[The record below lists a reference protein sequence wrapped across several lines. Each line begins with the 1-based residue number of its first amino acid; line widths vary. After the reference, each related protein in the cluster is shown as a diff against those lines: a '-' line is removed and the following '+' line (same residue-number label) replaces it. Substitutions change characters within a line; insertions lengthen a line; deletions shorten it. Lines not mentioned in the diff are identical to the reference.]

1 MEQLQPRLV
10 QELSPLRK
18 GGGVTPIK
26 LRDAH
31 AIRSVA
37 AHVTSTSVDTLTDNQ
52 VYSFLLSEL
61 SLLTHS
67 DATAALKNAFGIGS
81 PHKKLSTRRSLLAAK
96 LTKHPDTIER
106 YENQGIG
113 NFAAQLTE
121 RSLHSQRKDASPLPP
136 LYLQELEAQV
146 KATRAM
152 TAIGLSS
159 HLSLGDHGKDLMRY
173 LKTPRKPYINANVT
187 ISLLPSSRGTDWYS
201 FRLSYSF
208 QGGREGFR
216 VAVVLNSTDGETL
229 MANGLIDDYHRLD
242 NPANPRRDT
251 KTIIASSKFIIRNT
265 RTNTQKLL
273 RFREL
278 QPKQIASVVEST
290 SRPLLNSC
298 WLLEVT
304 VPAQWQTKECSYE
317 YLSSINLQ
325 IASVAYWY
333 SPTLMYLKKLTLNYS
348 QFPEAHTR
356 DFFILPF
363 FGHKPGTVLSE
374 KYTYVLDLNN
384 WIMPGHGIVIGWQS
398 LTNISTMPQ

>member
-18 GGGVTPIK
+18 GGGITPAR
-26 LRDAH
+26 LRNTM
-31 AIRSVA
+31 AIRSIA
-37 AHVTSTSVDTLTDNQ
+37 TRATSTSIDTITDNQ
-52 VYSFLLSEL
+52 VYSFLISEL
-61 SLLTHS
+61 SLLTQNN
-67 DATAALKNAFGIGS
+67 ATAALINAFGIGS
-81 PHKKLSTRRSLLAAK
+81 PHKRLSMRRSILAAK
-96 LTKHPDTIER
+96 LTKHPDTVER
-106 YENQGIG
+106 YENQGIS
-113 NFAAQLTE
+113 NFAAHLTE
-121 RSLHSQRKDASPLPP
+121 RSLQSPKDIWPLSSS
-136 LYLQELEAQV
+136 LYLQELETQV
-146 KATRAM
+146 KATRTM

-159 HLSLGDHGKDLMRY
+159 HLSLAGHGNDLMKY
-173 LKTPRKPYINANVT
+173 LETPRKPYINANVS
-187 ISLLPSSRGTDWYS
+187 ISLLPSSRGADWYR

-242 NPANPRRDT
+242 NPDNPKRDT

-278 QPKQIASVVEST
+278 QPKQTASVLEST

-348 QFPEAHTR
+348 QFPEAHMR

-374 KYTYVLDLNN
+374 KYTYVLDLDN